1 MGEDISDY
9 TESWGF
15 QLSGYLN
22 PMFEGDWESPLS
34 TSFAKVF
41 WEAEM
46 EEKIELRQYWDVLR
60 KRWKIVVVL
69 PLIAALTSGVISF
82 LVMKPVYQ
90 ASVTLIVGKKALE
103 SGQAAVQ
110 MLDNSVL
117 LANQQLAKTYATITQ
132 SRTVEQNVIN
142 DLNLPLTVEGL
153 DSLIAVNPVKTTEI
167 LEIQVTNTNPE
178 LAASI
183 ANTMAQEFSKAV
195 IEIKKV
201 DSVSIMDTAVI
212 PNKPIKPK
220 KTLNV
225 LIAFVVGLMASVGVV
240 FLLENMD
247 NTVKTLSDVEK
258 FLGIPVLG
266 IIPDYEMGKQG

>member
-1 MGEDISDY
+1 
-9 TESWGF
+9 
-15 QLSGYLN
+15 
-22 PMFEGDWESPLS
+22 
-34 TSFAKVF
+34 
-41 WEAEM
+41 M

-60 KRWKIVVVL
+60 KRWKIVIAL

-82 LVMKPVYQ
+82 FVIKPVYQ
-90 ASVTLIVGKKALE
+90 ASTTLIVGKKALE

-117 LANQQLAKTYATITQ
+117 LANQQLAKTYATIAK
-132 SRTVEQNVIN
+132 SRTVEQNVIKV
-142 DLNLPLTVEGL
+142 LNLPLTVEGL
-153 DSLIAVNPVKTTEI
+153 DSLISINPVKTTEI
-167 LEIQVTNTNPE
+167 LEIQVTNINSE

-201 DSVSIMDTAVI
+201 DSVSIVDTAVI

-225 LIAFVVGLMASVGVV
+225 LIAFVGGLMASVGLV
-240 FLLENMD
+240 FLLEYMD
-247 NTVKTLSDVEK
+247 NTVKTLTDVEK
-258 FLGIPVLG
+258 LLGIPVLG